1 MFCCLAGHRKTSC
14 VSTQHELHLRF
25 YQWTII
31 SRHLAAAS
39 AAEKE
44 GEEVLYGIP
53 ITPIWIFL
61 YVFIIIVSRSE
72 FFAITLKRW
81 ARGHLDHRSLQSMS
95 RVLFSYNLY
104 IVDHGQFNL
113 NFFCIWPGGSNSS
126 SAYYVV
132 GSKKSVKQQMA
143 ILNLHFRI
151 KSNIHKQRMD
161 YKRYSS

>member
-104 IVDHGQFNL
+104 SRPWTIQFKFL
-113 NFFCIWPGGSNSS
+113 LHMTRRIKFFFCILCCRFQEIGEA
-126 SAYYVV
+126 AY
-132 GSKKSVKQQMA
+132 G
-143 ILNLHFRI
+143 
-151 KSNIHKQRMD
+151 NIESTFS
-161 YKRYSS
+161 Y